1 MRPPDSPLPPPSAPR
16 PPGEASPE
24 QPPARTTV
32 WLADDSAPEA
42 AHARGL
48 LGRVADSVETFAD
61 GASVLERLAVPGGAL
76 PDLLVLDWN
85 MPGVSG
91 LDTLRSL
98 RERFSPTELP
108 VLVLTASSHDGA
120 LEEAFGAG
128 ANDYV
133 AKPARAVELLWRVR
147 TLLQTRRDAEA
158 LRLREREHARVRG
171 EAEAARADAEA
182 ARAEAE
188 AARLRLATLFESAPA
203 IICAFRG
210 PELVY
215 EVSNPL
221 HQRLVGVDRQLVGR
235 PVREAVP
242 EAVDQG
248 IVALLE
254 GVYRTGEPYVARE
267 LLLRLDRQGD
277 GTLTDAFVNVV
288 YQAARDAA
296 GNVVG
301 VDVFGFEVT
310 EQVLARQRV
319 EALAAQLG
327 TSEERQRR
335 VVEATGTGI
344 WEMDTATETLVADAH
359 FRELFGLAP
368 DEPFPLE
375 KGLSIIH
382 AEDRPRVAQ
391 AVADALAGKH
401 GGRYREEYRTVRT
414 LEGRWRWVE
423 ARGQAVFGPDG
434 TPTHLLGTGVD
445 ITARKEAEGAREA
458 LLDALAAQP
467 LFGVVLF
474 HGPRWVFERANQKYR
489 QMVGGRDVVGRPLL
503 EALPELVGQGF
514 DTLLQE
520 VRRTGVP
527 TILRETPAQVDRSG
541 TGVLEDGYFDVVFQ
555 PVCSPGGACEDVL
568 HVVHDVT
575 DRVKLRQEADRLM
588 ALEKERASFEKQLI
602 GIVSH
607 DLRNPISAIQMG
619 ATTLLRRPD
628 IEERQRRTV
637 ERILTSAGRAKRL
650 IHDLLDFTQARLR
663 GGLDAVTTQ
672 GDFHAVVRQV
682 LEETQIANP
691 QRPLHLTQTG
701 EGAGT
706 FDADRVE
713 QLVGNLLSNALHYS
727 PVDSPVHVETR
738 GEADALVL
746 TVHNG
751 GAPIPPELMPRLFQ
765 PMQRGVDEGGVSEV
779 RSVGLG
785 LYIVDHVVRAHG
797 GSVQVASTV
806 DAGTTFTVR
815 LPRA

>member
-1 MRPPDSPLPPPSAPR
+1 
-16 PPGEASPE
+16 
-24 QPPARTTV
+24 
-32 WLADDSAPEA
+32 
-42 AHARGL
+42 
-48 LGRVADSVETFAD
+48 
-61 GASVLERLAVPGGAL
+61 
-76 PDLLVLDWN
+76 
-85 MPGVSG
+85 
-91 LDTLRSL
+91 
-98 RERFSPTELP
+98 
-108 VLVLTASSHDGA
+108 
-120 LEEAFGAG
+120 
-128 ANDYV
+128 
-133 AKPARAVELLWRVR
+133 
-147 TLLQTRRDAEA
+147 
-158 LRLREREHARVRG
+158 
-171 EAEAARADAEA
+171 
-182 ARAEAE
+182 
-188 AARLRLATLFESAPA
+188 
-203 IICAFRG
+203 
-210 PELVY
+210 
-215 EVSNPL
+215 
-221 HQRLVGVDRQLVGR
+221 
-235 PVREAVP
+235 
-242 EAVDQG
+242 
-248 IVALLE
+248 
-254 GVYRTGEPYVARE
+254 
-267 LLLRLDRQGD
+267 
-277 GTLTDAFVNVV
+277 
-288 YQAARDAA
+288 
-296 GNVVG
+296 
-301 VDVFGFEVT
+301 
-310 EQVLARQRV
+310 
-319 EALAAQLG
+319 
-327 TSEERQRR
+327 
-335 VVEATGTGI
+335 
-344 WEMDTATETLVADAH
+344 
-359 FRELFGLAP
+359 
-368 DEPFPLE
+368 
-375 KGLSIIH
+375 
-382 AEDRPRVAQ
+382 
-391 AVADALAGKH
+391 
-401 GGRYREEYRTVRT
+401 
-414 LEGRWRWVE
+414 
-423 ARGQAVFGPDG
+423 
-434 TPTHLLGTGVD
+434 VD

-474 HGPRWVFERANQKYR
+474 HGPRLVFERANQTYR

-527 TILRETPAQVDRSG
+527 TIRRETPAQVDRSG

-682 LEETQIANP
+682 LEETQVANP

-727 PVDSPVHVETR
+727 PADSPVHVETR

-751 GAPIPPELMPRLFQ
+751 GGTHPARADAPPLPAHAARGGRGRRVRGA
-765 PMQRGVDEGGVSEV
+765 QRGPGPLHRGPGGACARRQRAGGVHGRRGHHVHRAPAS
-779 RSVGLG
+779 GLTLRG
-785 LYIVDHVVRAHG
+785 PGPWHR
-797 GSVQVASTV
+797 
-806 DAGTTFTVR
+806 R
-815 LPRA
+815 LGPGPQRG